1 VASTITVPASA
12 APVERRLN
20 HLDFAILSLY
30 WIAIGYLWQSLA
42 TLILP
47 DLVQD
52 LVGSAHKGLA
62 LSALEGIGT
71 VMAVVWQPLA
81 GSISDRTVSRWGRRR
96 PFVFVGTL
104 GDVLFLAGIALSG
117 SYWVVVLFYFLLQTA
132 SNTAQGPYQGWMPD
146 VVPEDQRGSASGYYG
161 LANII
166 GILAGTVGG
175 GIMLGHFGRLAA
187 IGSIA
192 GLLLLTMLVTVALVP
207 DRVRPQQAA
216 FASPLQAF
224 KETFSRPLAYPRFLW
239 LMASRLLI
247 LMGIV
252 GLQSFVFYYFSDTFF
267 HGDSRATTNATTVL
281 VGLVV
286 VVALLVTWPSAW
298 LSDRV
303 GRRPL
308 IFASGL
314 IAAVGMLDVIFS
326 HYEWAPSGLLNG
338 LGAALHVPPLA
349 AEATLAGF
357 VIGIGFGVFESVDWA
372 FIQDVIPR
380 GEGGLFMGFS
390 NIATA
395 GAGIIARFI
404 AGGLL
409 DFFNAGPPILG
420 LKGGYPVIFSIFCAW
435 LLLGS
440 LAILKV
446 PEAKA

>member
-1 VASTITVPASA
+1 MATA
-12 APVERRLN
+12 VETTPGAGLRRLGN
-20 HLDFAILSLY
+20 GDFLVLSLY

-47 DLVQD
+47 DLVQQ
-52 LVGSAHKGLA
+52 LVGSEHKGVA
-62 LSALEGIGT
+62 LSVLEGIGT

-81 GSISDRTVSRWGRRR
+81 GSISDRTSSRWGRRR
-96 PFVFVGTL
+96 PFVFAGTV

-117 SYWVVVLFYFLLQTA
+117 SYWLVVIFYFLLQSA

-161 LANII
+161 LANIV

-192 GLLLLTMLVTVALVP
+192 ALLLLTMLITVALVP
-207 DRVRPQQAA
+207 DRVPPRDARFESPWQA
-216 FASPLQAF
+216 L
-224 KETFSRPLAYPRFLW
+224 ETTFRRPLAYPRFLW

-252 GLQSFVFYYFSDTFF
+252 GVQSFVFFFFSDTFF
-267 HGDSRATTNATTVL
+267 QGDAKATTNATTVL

-286 VVALLVTWPSAW
+286 VVALLVTWPAAW
-298 LSDRV
+298 LSDRI

-314 IAAVGMLDVIFS
+314 IAAAGMLDVVFS
-326 HYEWAPSGLLNG
+326 HYQWAPQGLLDS
-338 LGAALHVPPLA
+338 LGQALHVPPLA
-349 AEATLAGF
+349 AQATLAGF
-357 VIGIGFGVFESVDWA
+357 VIGIGFGAFESVDWA
-372 FIQDVIPR
+372 FIQDVIPPH
-380 GEGGLFMGFS
+380 EGGLFMGFS

-395 GAGIIARFI
+395 GAGIIARFA
-404 AGGLL
+404 AGWLL
-409 DFFNAGPPILG
+409 DLFNAGPPIFG
-420 LKGGYPVIFSIFCAW
+420 LRGGYPVIFLMFFAW
-435 LLLGS
+435 LVLGS

-446 PEAKA
+446 GERPR